1 VSAVGRVR
9 HNQSSVLRRLKG
21 LLFMLISGLYS
32 SCAVVDRF
40 ADHSVEYN
48 LQAEAIKDQ
57 NLLNNIIRSAY
68 RKPLQFT
75 DLVAVTGQVSISGTG
90 AFTVPFG
97 GPRTGFIFSPSA
109 TTSDSPIFNLS
120 VLNTKEFYQGILHP
134 IDTQIIAFYLSERFP
149 ERVLLTLL
157 ISGIEVDNKS
167 FSNDI
172 GIYYDY
178 DLKKY
183 IANYSDFSRELESL
197 IRKGLTVRPIGETKA
212 LGPPLSANDIR
223 KMDIAKL
230 DAQNIAIAPHSSSDK
245 SGAPEEAMV
254 WRRGVYYQLEKSDV
268 AYPFCFKQTDSNPND
283 TCAEKK
289 QEPVSR
295 PGAKET
301 QVANPRAKAGI
312 YDLYLDGRK
321 IALKVRS
328 VEGIIYYL
336 GEWAREE
343 FLPSDEGPPTPP
355 KLFNEYSRCRDATKE
370 DVLFEL
376 KKGTT
381 RSHAI
386 STSYEGEEYYVDVD
400 PSGCDRSSQVM
411 ELVLELLALNNSAKD
426 LPSPSVL
433 PVLTH

>member
-1 VSAVGRVR
+1 MLMVGV
-9 HNQSSVLRRLKG
+9 V
-21 LLFMLISGLYS
+21 S

-48 LQAEAIKDQ
+48 LQAEAIKNQ

-75 DLVAVTGQVSISGTG
+75 DLVAVTGQVSISGAG

-97 GPRTGFIFSPSA
+97 GARSGFIFSPSA
-109 TTSDSPIFNLS
+109 TTSNSPIFNLS

-157 ISGIEVDNKS
+157 ISEIQVDNKS

-178 DLKKY
+178 DRKKY
-183 IANYSDFSRELESL
+183 VANYSDFSGELESL
-197 IRKGLTVRPIGETKA
+197 IRKGLTVKPIGETKA
-212 LGPPLSANDIR
+212 LGPPLSAEDIL
-223 KMDIAKL
+223 KMDIARL
-230 DAQNIAIAPHSSSDK
+230 DAQNIAIAQHSSSDK
-245 SGAPEEAMV
+245 SDGGSASTTA
-254 WRRGVYYQLEKSDV
+254 RLRGVYYQLEKSDV
-268 AYPFCFKQTDSNPND
+268 TYPFCFRQTDSNPND
-283 TCAEKK
+283 TCAAKE
-289 QEPVSR
+289 QEPASR
-295 PGAKET
+295 RGAKRT
-301 QVANPRAKAGI
+301 QVANPRAKAGV

-328 VEGIIYYL
+328 VEGVIYYL

-343 FLPSDEGPPTPP
+343 FFPSSGGPPTPP
-355 KLFNEYSRCRDATKE
+355 RIFNEYSRCHDTNKK
-370 DVLFEL
+370 DILFEL
-376 KKGTT
+376 KRGTA
-381 RSHAI
+381 RERAI
-386 STSYEGEEYYVDVD
+386 STSYEGEEYYVGVD

-426 LPSPSVL
+426 LPSPAVL